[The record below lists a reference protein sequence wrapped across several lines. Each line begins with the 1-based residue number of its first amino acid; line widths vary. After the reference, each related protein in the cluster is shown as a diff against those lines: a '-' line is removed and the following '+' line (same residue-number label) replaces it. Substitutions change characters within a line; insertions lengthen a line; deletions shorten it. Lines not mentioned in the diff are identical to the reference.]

1 MNPHLG
7 MKLAKETNQ
16 NAAFEVSLFPF
27 NSGQTQITDQ
37 YFHDQ
42 TGHLKNTH
50 ISERMDCYKSKMK
63 TSAPYHQK
71 KNAQL
76 KINSH
81 TTLDSLNLF
90 ASSAKQELYKNRDQ

>member
-50 ISERMDCYKSKMK
+50 ISERMDRYKSKMK
-63 TSAPYHQK
+63 TSAPHHHKKKKKSTIKDQFTHHIRFFKSVRFFSQTGTLQK
-71 KNAQL
+71 
-76 KINSH
+76 
-81 TTLDSLNLF
+81 
-90 ASSAKQELYKNRDQ
+90 